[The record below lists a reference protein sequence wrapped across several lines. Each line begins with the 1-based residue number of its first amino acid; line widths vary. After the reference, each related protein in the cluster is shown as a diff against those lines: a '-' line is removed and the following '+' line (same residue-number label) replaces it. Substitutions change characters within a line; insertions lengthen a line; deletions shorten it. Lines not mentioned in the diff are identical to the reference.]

1 MEIDLVKAFKMIG
14 TIIGLI
20 TTVVFGLVIAVIV
33 LGVLINAVTG
43 GSITLSTN
51 LSSYLAGLDN
61 TIVGWLTSFEASI
74 ALVIGLIAVVV
85 ILGVFGYKKL
95 FGGSGK
101 GGSRM

>member
-1 MEIDLVKAFKMIG
+1 MKIDLIKAFKMLGVIV
-14 TIIGLI
+14 GLI
-20 TTVVFGLVIAVIV
+20 TTTVFGLVIAVIV

-43 GSITLSTN
+43 GSITLSGN
-51 LSSYLAGLDN
+51 LSEYLASLDEQVV
-61 TIVGWLTSFEASI
+61 TWLTSFEASVTLI
-74 ALVIGLIAVVV
+74 IGLIAVVV